1 MEKRNYANISMN
13 LEGKSAIVTGGSLG
27 IGAAIALKLAE
38 CGANVAI
45 NYRKHKEEAEEV
57 INQINAMGVKGLLV
71 QADIS
76 NYEDA
81 ARMIETATNEFGGID
96 ILVNNAGTY
105 CFREDFESI
114 AVKEVEHLLRVNVI
128 APMVLCQTV
137 IPTMI
142 ERGWGRIVNIS
153 SVSVSHGGA
162 ARTIDYTFSKS
173 ALESMTWT
181 LSKSLAPKNVL
192 INAIRVGVTDTKL
205 HQLNSTKN
213 LEDRIRTIPLGRMAD
228 PGEIAETIFFLC
240 SDRASFISGTVL
252 EATGGEK

>member
-1 MEKRNYANISMN
+1 MRTA
-13 LEGKSAIVTGGSLG
+13 LVTGANSG
-27 IGAAIALKLAE
+27 IGFAVVTKLLAE
-38 CGANVAI
+38 G
-45 NYRKHKEEAEEV
+45 HKVIAHIRENLGDLEEIRDVSHLEIIRGDFSDIESVSQMASDP
-57 INQINAMGVKGLLV
+57 KV
-71 QADIS
+71 QAV
-76 NYEDA
+76 
-81 ARMIETATNEFGGID
+81 D

-192 INAIRVGVTDTKL
+192 INALRVGVTDTKL

>member
-1 MEKRNYANISMN
+1 MRTA
-13 LEGKSAIVTGGSLG
+13 LVTGANSG
-27 IGAAIALKLAE
+27 IGFAVVTKLLAE
-38 CGANVAI
+38 G
-45 NYRKHKEEAEEV
+45 HKVIAHIRENLGDLEEIRDVSHLEIIRGDFSDIESVSQMASDP
-57 INQINAMGVKGLLV
+57 KV
-71 QADIS
+71 QAV
-76 NYEDA
+76 
-81 ARMIETATNEFGGID
+81 D

-105 CFREDFESI
+105 CFRQDFESI

>member
-1 MEKRNYANISMN
+1 MRTA
-13 LEGKSAIVTGGSLG
+13 LVTGANSG
-27 IGAAIALKLAE
+27 IGFAVVTKLLAE
-38 CGANVAI
+38 G
-45 NYRKHKEEAEEV
+45 HKVIAHIRENLGDLEEIRDVSHLEIIRGDFSDIESVSQMASDP
-57 INQINAMGVKGLLV
+57 KV
-71 QADIS
+71 QAV
-76 NYEDA
+76 
-81 ARMIETATNEFGGID
+81 D

>member
-1 MEKRNYANISMN
+1 MRTA
-13 LEGKSAIVTGGSLG
+13 LVTGANSG
-27 IGAAIALKLAE
+27 IGFAVVAKLLAE
-38 CGANVAI
+38 G
-45 NYRKHKEEAEEV
+45 HKVIAHIRENLGDLEEIRDVSHLEIIRGDFSDIESVSQMASDP
-57 INQINAMGVKGLLV
+57 KV
-71 QADIS
+71 QAV
-76 NYEDA
+76 
-81 ARMIETATNEFGGID
+81 D

>member
-1 MEKRNYANISMN
+1 MRTALVTGASSGIGFAVVTKLLAEGHKVIAHIRENLGD
-13 LEGKSAIVTGGSLG
+13 LEGIRDVSQLEIIRGDLSDIESVS
-27 IGAAIALKLAE
+27 
-38 CGANVAI
+38 
-45 NYRKHKEEAEEV
+45 
-57 INQINAMGVKGLLV
+57 QITSDPKV
-71 QADIS
+71 QAV
-76 NYEDA
+76 
-81 ARMIETATNEFGGID
+81 D
-96 ILVNNAGTY
+96 ILVNNAATY

-114 AVKEVEHLLRVNVI
+114 VIKDVEHLLRVNVI
-128 APMVLCQTV
+128 APMVLCQAV

-205 HQLNSTKN
+205 HQLNSTKK